1 MKRFFAGLV
10 MFGGMLAAAAC
21 DSSTPP
27 TQPTQPTT
35 PGSTSVTQ
43 VLTGT
48 IAAGV
53 TPFHSFTVPS
63 GAPLHMM
70 LGSLTSPAEVPLGST
85 VTLVYGVPATDGV
98 TCKPLAKVSTTA
110 GLKAQFNVLASAGE
124 YCLAMENVGSVPEGS
139 LYAMRVIYGTPNEDT
154 SAGIIEYTSS
164 VLAGGATARS
174 FPAAVDGTAFVTM
187 VDILK
192 ANVSALGVAVGFQRN
207 DGSGCHVS
215 LAYVAPRGFSA
226 SIPVDAGRYCVKVF
240 DPGTLSEAVG
250 FTVRIVHP

>member
-1 MKRFFAGLV
+1 MKRFFGVFVLFAGI
-10 MFGGMLAAAAC
+10 LAAAGC

-48 IAAGV
+48 FAAGV

-70 LGSLTSPAEVPLGST
+70 LGSLTSPTEAPLGST
-85 VTLVYGVPATDGV
+85 VTMVYGVTAADGV
-98 TCKPLAKVSTTA
+98 TCKALAKVPTTA
-110 GLKAQFNVLASAGE
+110 GLKAQINVLASGGE
-124 YCLAMENVGSVPEGS
+124 YCLALEDVGSVPEGS
-139 LYAMRVIYGTPNEDT
+139 LYAFRVIYGTPSEDT
-154 SAGIIEYTSS
+154 SARILEYTSS

-174 FPAAVDGTAFVTM
+174 FPAAIDGTAFVNM

-215 LAYVAPRGFSA
+215 LAYLAPRGFAA
-226 SIPVDAGRYCVKVF
+226 SIPVDAGRYCVKIF
-240 DPGTLSEAVG
+240 DPGTLTETVG
-250 FTVRIVHP
+250 FSVKIVHP

>member
-1 MKRFFAGLV
+1 

-207 DGSGCHVS
+207 DGSGCELS
-215 LAYVAPRGFSA
+215 VAATATRGSQFSG
-226 SIPVDAGRYCVKVF
+226 PVDAGRYCVKVF
-240 DPGTLSEAVG
+240 DLGTLTGTTTFSL
-250 FTVRIVHP
+250 RIVHP